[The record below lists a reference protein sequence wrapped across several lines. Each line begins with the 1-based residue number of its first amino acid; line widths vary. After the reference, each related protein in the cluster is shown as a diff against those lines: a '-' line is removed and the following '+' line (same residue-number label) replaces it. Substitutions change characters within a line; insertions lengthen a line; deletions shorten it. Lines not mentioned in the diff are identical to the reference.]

1 MMTEIRPVAP
11 ALTGR
16 HEDNSGQK
24 LSEIRER
31 PGQQP
36 AAVDP
41 KVPPDA
47 VRAAEETLN
56 GLLADMLP
64 PDARLIIEYDQAAN
78 RFVYKSVDRE
88 TGEVLHQWPPEE
100 VMRKLAYL
108 REISGLTVDG
118 HV

>member
-1 MMTEIRPVAP
+1 MVTEVRPVMP
-11 ALTGR
+11 VLTGR
-16 HEDNSGQK
+16 QEEHAGQD
-24 LSEIRER
+24 LAEARRR

-36 AAVDP
+36 VAVDP

-47 VRAAEETLN
+47 VHAAEETLN
-56 GLLADMLP
+56 GLLADTLP
-64 PDARLIIEYDQAAN
+64 PDARLVIEHDQAAN

-88 TGEVLHQWPPEE
+88 TGEVLRQWPPEE

-118 HV
+118 KV